1 MLWRDPHAPAT
12 TPYSLLIYATDQVRR
27 LWLKMRRIPVDS
39 RPVATDKCACF
50 DQSEAPELVLELAA
64 SATTEDHESL
74 SAWMCEVEERER
86 NSDGDLLRVQVRPL
100 DHRSCFCR

>member
-1 MLWRDPHAPAT
+1 
-12 TPYSLLIYATDQVRR
+12 
-27 LWLKMRRIPVDS
+27 MRRIPVSS
-39 RPVATDKCACF
+39 RPVSTDKCACF

-100 DHRSCFCR
+100 DHRSCFCRWRVVSPCLCVAPCVVASVCHPD